1 MKIIGI
7 DPGTTVTGYGV
18 LQVEGSQVQAIDY
31 GCIRPPRK
39 GKTSARRHIIFDA
52 ICHLLR
58 QHSPQAMS
66 VETQFV
72 HPQNPLS
79 AITLGMVRG
88 IAILAATQHAIPIF
102 EYPPAKVKRAVS
114 GNGRASKRQI
124 VGMMELLLSCSI
136 PSEDAADALAIA
148 FCHLNARN
156 HGVEI

>member
-1 MKIIGI
+1 MKVIGI

-18 LQVEGSQVQAIDY
+18 LHVEGSQIQVIDY

-39 GKTSARRHIIFDA
+39 EKTSTRRHIIFDG
-52 ICHLLR
+52 ICHLI
-58 QHSPQAMS
+58 QKHEPEVMS

-88 IAILAATQHAIPIF
+88 IAILAATQHAIPTF
-102 EYPPAKVKRAVS
+102 EYSPAKVKRAVS
-114 GNGRASKRQI
+114 GNGRASKQQI
-124 VGMMELLLSCSI
+124 VGMMERLLSCSI
-136 PSEDAADALAIA
+136 SSEDAADALAIA